1 MATPSL
7 PSAGEVVA
15 TIDVGANPA
24 ALASGAGALWVAN
37 RNLHEIMR
45 IDLANGSAKHVG
57 VGEI

>member
-1 MATPSL
+1 VRALRINYRFSEPSGL
-7 PSAGEVVA
+7 S
-15 TIDVGANPA
+15 
-24 ALASGAGALWVAN
+24 LAAGALWVAN